1 MDKVAESKKRMM
13 ENYGSVAELME
24 GLAESNGRVT
34 ESNERVTES
43 T

>member
-1 MDKVAESKKRMM
+1 MDKVAESKKM

-34 ESNERVTES
+34 ESNERMTES